1 MKKQSICEY
10 CSKVFESDNSDN
22 YEVDC
27 LEHELTHL
35 NLKDG
40 FKLNL
45 TEALSKLNKKYNNIY
60 EILKIEQTLETYD
73 EDDEWHYDYYGNYD
87 PSIVYK
93 FTIVNKVINHTITC
107 FINIIDC
114 NQNKTKLIPSTTDII
129 EKIEKNF
136 VKVNNDY
143 NWIFN
148 LEDFYQKEVLVVCK
162 DNDDA
167 IKFLNIL
174 DENNVIC
181 LNNNLTDEEKL
192 KQSYTHNDHKYSLR
206 YKFYENKL
214 GFVYKSGEYSEVCHT
229 LYDLTQIDFSSF
241 IENQMNINTIS
252 SLLTKSQFLNKYSN
266 SSIFDLTDVKFKTI
280 KLLDIMSSSSTM
292 AVQINSYDD
301 INEFFNLMTNNGY
314 ICEGE
319 EIFLNQKGDFPKF
332 IYMSDYTTL
341 RLVNKNCLDF
351 EKLSHGKDY
360 SIISLEDIEF

>member
-1 MKKQSICEY
+1 
-10 CSKVFESDNSDN
+10 
-22 YEVDC
+22 
-27 LEHELTHL
+27 
-35 NLKDG
+35 
-40 FKLNL
+40 
-45 TEALSKLNKKYNNIY
+45 
-60 EILKIEQTLETYD
+60 
-73 EDDEWHYDYYGNYD
+73 
-87 PSIVYK
+87 
-93 FTIVNKVINHTITC
+93 
-107 FINIIDC
+107 
-114 NQNKTKLIPSTTDII
+114 
-129 EKIEKNF
+129 
-136 VKVNNDY
+136 
-143 NWIFN
+143 
-148 LEDFYQKEVLVVCK
+148 
-162 DNDDA
+162 
-167 IKFLNIL
+167 
-174 DENNVIC
+174 
-181 LNNNLTDEEKL
+181 
-192 KQSYTHNDHKYSLR
+192 
-206 YKFYENKL
+206 
-214 GFVYKSGEYSEVCHT
+214 VCHT